1 MPSRLMFSQAG
12 DKSWI
17 NDILSQRIENPILK
31 SASPYIACDFRL
43 RRYNPR
49 MEITLTTP
57 ALLFPA
63 ISLLMLAYTNRF
75 LTLATIIRNLY
86 DRHSSVPSENLVKQ
100 IANLRY
106 RTYLIRNMQ
115 IFGVLSLLFCVTS
128 MFALFAGWTAGGQWT
143 FGLALVLMMVS
154 MGISLRELQ
163 ISVGAL
169 DLLLADMEE
178 HENIG

>member
-1 MPSRLMFSQAG
+1 
-12 DKSWI
+12 
-17 NDILSQRIENPILK
+17 
-31 SASPYIACDFRL
+31 
-43 RRYNPR
+43 

-86 DRHSSVPSENLVKQ
+86 DRYGSVPSDNLVLQ

-106 RTYLIRNMQ
+106 RIYLIRNMQ
-115 IFGVLSLLFCVTS
+115 IFGVLSLLFCVIS
-128 MFALFAGWTAGGQWT
+128 MFALFAGWVVGGQWT

-154 MGISLRELQ
+154 MAISLRELQ

-178 HENIG
+178 HEKRGG